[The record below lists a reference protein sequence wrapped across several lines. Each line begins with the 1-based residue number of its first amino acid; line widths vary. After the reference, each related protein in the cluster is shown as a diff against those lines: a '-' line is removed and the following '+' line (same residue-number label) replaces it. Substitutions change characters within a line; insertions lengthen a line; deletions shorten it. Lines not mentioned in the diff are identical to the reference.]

1 MANFAPFP
9 ASCAR
14 LALSAET
21 RQKTQPF
28 VPPIATQLSAAK
40 PPPLYGSSA
49 MNHSVPNLATPQKSP
64 EFQRF
69 GTGVIYY
76 GYRYYDP
83 VTGRCPSR
91 DPIEEDGGINLY
103 EFVNNDGV
111 NRMDRLG
118 LIPNIGLWDLPTE
131 PPGPDSPGLGDQIN
145 PGGIRGDGV
154 RNYTAW
160 FDQTFPKSL
169 AAAKKAIKDS
179 VNTRVKAKC
188 PSMSGNPDVSG
199 VKYGVTVEV
208 QEEYGEAGA
217 WHQKKVQIGD
227 FSVYIRNVKV
237 KWDKAACTYEWT
249 GETYVE
255 ENTGAGPDD
264 KGLLKFAHKTRL
276 FRERSVVMA
285 KWNLTDK
292 GSCPKK

>member
-1 MANFAPFP
+1 
-9 ASCAR
+9 
-14 LALSAET
+14 
-21 RQKTQPF
+21 
-28 VPPIATQLSAAK
+28 
-40 PPPLYGSSA
+40 